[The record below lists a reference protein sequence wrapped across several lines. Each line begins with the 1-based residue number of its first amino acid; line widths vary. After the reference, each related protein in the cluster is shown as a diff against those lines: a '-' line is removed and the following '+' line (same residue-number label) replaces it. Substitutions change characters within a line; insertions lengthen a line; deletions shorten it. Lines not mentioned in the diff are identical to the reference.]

1 MSSNGQ
7 NIDGFSTAVS
17 GLNAQQSK
25 LELVGNNIANINT
38 IGYKSKRMTFAE
50 QFGST
55 KGISFTPFKQ
65 AGFQITGNVTDLGIN
80 GNSFFIL
87 NKNDKQYFT
96 RDGSFFFNKDGVFE
110 NGQGFTVQGW
120 TIDPKDNTKKSAEL
134 GNIVIDQNL
143 MAEAQSTQNIQLTGN
158 LNAGLK
164 PENEVWSSVSPLTLI
179 VEGTES
185 VAVEESEINSL
196 SQATSPFLDGE
207 TLHILGTD
215 REGNEIT
222 SSFIFGDAYDGTNLG
237 NLLGK
242 INEAFGNDSTV
253 QLSDGKIILTDIETG
268 ESKTTIN
275 ILSDEHNTGEIDF
288 PGFANVSSGYTPIV
302 TTSMVVY
309 DALGKAHELTVQYE
323 KTINPGEWNVMI
335 DSNGSGTV
343 VNGGTGTLTFDA
355 NGSFLN
361 FEYGDGSTEFVLDP
375 GNGTPLLNINF
386 NMNIHEGFIGL
397 TQFDSVSSLSL
408 RSQDG
413 KQSGI
418 LTGFNVDA
426 DGIIKGMFSNGE
438 VIDLSQIATAQ
449 FANADGLRKEGGSL
463 YMESKESGTSQIEVA
478 NENASTISSGVL
490 EMSNVDLANQF
501 TQMIEAQRGFQA
513 TSRVVTTLNEVMEE
527 ASRLKR

>member
-1 MSSNGQ
+1 MNSNGQ

-143 MAEAQSTQNIQLTGN
+143 MAEAQSTQNVQLTGN

-196 SQATSPFLDGE
+196 SQATSPLLEGE
-207 TLHILGTD
+207 TLHISGTD
-215 REGNEIT
+215 RAENEVT
-222 SSFIFGDAYDGTNLG
+222 SSFVFGDAYDGTTMG
-237 NLLGK
+237 DLLGK
-242 INEAFGNDSTV
+242 INDAFGNDYTV

-275 ILSDEHNTGEIDF
+275 ILSDEHNTGEIEF
-288 PGFANVSSGYTPIV
+288 PGFANVASGYTPIV
-302 TTSMVVY
+302 TTSMVIY
-309 DALGKAHELTVQYE
+309 DALGKAHELTVNYE
-323 KTINPGEWNVMI
+323 KTGNPSEWKVMI
-335 DSNGSGTV
+335 EANGSETV
-343 VNGGTGTLTFDA
+343 LSGGSGILTFDE
-355 NGSFLN
+355 NGNYHS
-361 FEYGDGSTEFVLDP
+361 FEYEDGSSEFVLDP
-375 GNGTPLLNINF
+375 GNKTSLLNINI
-386 NMNIHEGFIGL
+386 NMDSNEGFSGL
-397 TQFDSVSSLSL
+397 TQFDSVSSLAL

-413 KQSGI
+413 NQAGV
-418 LTGFNVDA
+418 LTGFKVDEA
-426 DGIIKGMFSNGE
+426 GIIKGLFSNGDI
-438 VIDLSQIATAQ
+438 IDLAQVGTAK
-449 FANADGLRKEGGSL
+449 FKNVNGLRQEGGSL
-463 YMESKESGTSQIEVA
+463 FIESKESGLSEIDIADENESSIE
-478 NENASTISSGVL
+478 SGVL

-513 TSRVVTTLNEVMEE
+513 TSRVVTTLNEVMDV

>member
-1 MSSNGQ
+1 MSTNGQ
-7 NIDGFSTAVS
+7 NIDGFSTALS

-25 LELVGNNIANINT
+25 LEVVGNNIANINT
-38 IGYKSKRMTFAE
+38 IGFKSTRMTFAE

-55 KGISFTPFKQ
+55 IGISYTPLKQ
-65 AGFQITGNVTDLGIN
+65 GGFQATGNVTDLGIK

-87 NKNDKQYFT
+87 KNNEDQYFT
-96 RDGSFFFNKDGVFE
+96 RDGGFSFDKDGVFV
-110 NGQGFTVQGW
+110 NGQGFAVQGW
-120 TIDPKDNTKKSAEL
+120 MIDPKDNTNKSNEL
-134 GNIVIDQNL
+134 GNIVIDHNF
-143 MAEAQSTQNIQLTGN
+143 MAEAQPTNNVWLTGN
-158 LNAGLK
+158 LNAGLN
-164 PENEVWSSVSPLTLI
+164 PENEVWSSVNPLTISADGIEEL
-179 VEGTES
+179 
-185 VAVEESEINSL
+185 ADEESEINSL
-196 SQATSPFLDGE
+196 NQTTSPFQSGDII
-207 TLHILGTD
+207 HISGTD
-215 REGNEIT
+215 RAGNEIT
-222 SSFIFGDAYDGTNLG
+222 SSFIFGDDFDGTTIAGLMSKINGAFG
-237 NLLGK
+237 NESEVQLLEGKILLSDKETGDSETTINVFSDEQNTGK
-242 INEAFGNDSTV
+242 IN
-253 QLSDGKIILTDIETG
+253 I
-268 ESKTTIN
+268 
-275 ILSDEHNTGEIDF
+275 
-288 PGFANVSSGYTPIV
+288 PGFANITAGYTPIV

-375 GNGTPLLNINF
+375 GNGTPLLNIKF

>member
-55 KGISFTPFKQ
+55 IGISFTPFKQ
-65 AGFQITGNVTDLGIN
+65 AGFQTTGNVTDLGIN

-87 NKNDKQYFT
+87 NKNDKQSFT
-96 RDGSFFFNKDGVFE
+96 RDGSFFFNKDGVFV
-110 NGQGFTVQGW
+110 NGQGFSVQGW
-120 TIDPKDNTKKSAEL
+120 EIDPKDNTKKIDGL
-134 GNIVIDQNL
+134 GDIVIDQNL
-143 MAEAQSTQNIQLTGN
+143 MAEAQSTKNVQLTGN
-158 LNAGLK
+158 LNAGLN
-164 PENEVWSSVSPLTLI
+164 PENEVWSSVTPLTI
-179 VEGTES
+179 IDDDMES

-196 SQATSPFLDGE
+196 TQTTSPFLDGE

-242 INEAFGNDSTV
+242 INEAFGKHSTV
-253 QLSDGKIILTDIETG
+253 QLSDGKIILSDIETG
-268 ESKTTIN
+268 DSQTSIK
-275 ILSDEHNTGEIDF
+275 ILSDDHNTGDIDF
-288 PGFANVSSGYTPIV
+288 PGFANVASGYTAIV

-323 KTINPGEWNVMI
+323 KTDNPSEWKVM
-335 DSNGSGTV
+335 
-343 VNGGTGTLTFDA
+343 LEA
-355 NGSFLN
+355 NGSETVLSGGSGILTFN
-361 FEYGDGSTEFVLDP
+361 ENGNYKSFEYEDGSSEFVLDP
-375 GNGTPLLNINF
+375 GNNTPPLNINIK
-386 NMNIHEGFIGL
+386 MNSNEGFTGL

-413 KQSGI
+413 TQAGI
-418 LTGFNVDA
+418 LTGFKVDEA
-426 DGIIKGMFSNGE
+426 GIIKGLFSNGDI
-438 VIDLSQIATAQ
+438 IDLAQVGTAK
-449 FANADGLRKEGGSL
+449 FKNVNGLRQEGGSL
-463 YMESKESGTSQIEVA
+463 FVESKESGPSEIDIADE
-478 NENASTISSGVL
+478 NESLIVSGVL

-513 TSRVVTTLNEVMEE
+513 TSRVVTTLNEVMDE